1 MRNLF
6 IALLFSFYSYGQQ
19 YTVVQINARWNISND
34 VKLNLP
40 SNVKYKYAYLEEQ
53 KESMRQSLK
62 AVPVNFSDFREASVT
77 TGCIVTVS
85 ETYSQYST
93 NNNGCVRAYLDC
105 NTIVTDSND
114 EKTYSFCIEGGG
126 FVEKIEDINSP
137 NTNCRCY
144 CRTGINGGSICHVK
158 MRDGLNDD
166 TTVIS
171 YSVCVGYN
179 DASRTYNCIQRSN
192 ST

>member
-1 MRNLF
+1 MADDGF
-6 IALLFSFYSYGQQ
+6 IPISGPVRASDVNRARGVNSCETCTSTSVFGISSAATFFS
-19 YTVVQINARWNISND
+19 TKA
-34 VKLNLP
+34 
-40 SNVKYKYAYLEEQ
+40 
-53 KESMRQSLK
+53 SMPELSSTPGVL
-62 AVPVNFSDFREASVT
+62 NFSDFREASVT

-114 EKTYSFCIEGGG
+114 EKTYSFCIQGGG

-137 NTNCRCY
+137 NANCRCY
-144 CRTGINGGSICHVK
+144 FRTGINGGSTCHVK

-171 YSVCVGYN
+171 YSVYVGYN

-192 ST
+192 SI